1 MAAQGGDA
9 SLGRD
14 ARFVIVSNRGPVTF
28 SRSESGE
35 REYSRGAGG
44 LVTALNAVS
53 RRRRDAVWI
62 ASAMSAE
69 DARVAEESLKG
80 PYEVEDFKVVLV
92 EHEEE
97 AYDLMYNHLANPLLW
112 FVQHG
117 FYDLPYAPE
126 FDEDTKKAWEEGYV
140 RVNRNFTEAV
150 ARVLEASEQGVSAIL
165 VHDYHLYMV
174 PHFLRERFRESE
186 ACNAFVSLF
195 VHIPWPEY
203 EGWSVLPRYIREGV
217 LRGLLG
223 ADVVAFHT
231 RRHARNFVR
240 TAREVLEVEAD
251 EEKGVIHYE
260 GREVWAR
267 AYPISIDPDEFKELA
282 QSAEVLKEE
291 EEFVENL
298 PGKLLLRVD

>member
-1 MAAQGGDA
+1 MGAQEENA
-9 SLGRD
+9 SLGSVNAGGD

-28 SRSESGE
+28 YRSESGE
-35 REYSRGAGG
+35 RGYSRGAGG
-44 LVTALNAVS
+44 LVTALSAVS
-53 RRRRDAVWI
+53 RSRGDAVWVSSVI
-62 ASAMSAE
+62 SEE
-69 DARVAEESLKG
+69 DVRVAKESLHA

-117 FYDLPYAPE
+117 LYDLPYAPE
-126 FDEDTKKAWEEGYV
+126 LDEDTKKAWEEGYI

-150 ARVLEASEQGVSAIL
+150 ARALEASKQGVSAIL

-186 ACNAFVSLF
+186 ACDAFVSLF

-231 RRHARNFVR
+231 RRYARNFVR

-251 EEKGVIHYE
+251 EEEGVIHYE

-267 AYPISIDPDEFKELA
+267 
-282 QSAEVLKEE
+282 V
-291 EEFVENL
+291 
-298 PGKLLLRVD
+298 